1 MIRPDLFSIF
11 WESCV
16 IYAAYLSIYLSEFLT
31 VIYLFFL
38 QLLKFQFYLNYFKM
52 QLKYNWL
59 K

>member
-52 QLKYNWL
+52 QLKYN
-59 K
+59 